1 MDGTERLPERHFG
14 RRQETFMR
22 IGTILLIVILLVL
35 LGASGWF
42 AYDGLTVGDETAVS
56 SHAYIAMGLGIF
68 FSLLIGVGLMV
79 LLFFSSR
86 RGYDEPPKLIDESKD
101 PSE

>member
-1 MDGTERLPERHFG
+1 
-14 RRQETFMR
+14 MR
-22 IGTILLIVILLVL
+22 IGTIVIVAILLVL
-35 LGASGWF
+35 LGASAWF
-42 AYDGLTVGDETAVS
+42 AYDGLTVGDDTAVS

-79 LLFFSSR
+79 LLFYSSR
-86 RGYDEPPKLIDESKD
+86 RGYDEPPKLIDDDKD